1 MKLLYFSHGYY
12 PAVGGAEK
20 LVQQYA
26 EGLAS
31 RGHKIRVLTTTAY
44 NPEGFVFP
52 HLKLMDEGA
61 EEVNGVK
68 ITRISPWRRFRR
80 IFNLINRVW
89 RKFHLPL
96 SKIVSLIWSGPLSM
110 KMLRFGFA
118 EDIDIIIATPIS
130 LVVPYYGFLV
140 AKIKKIPF
148 VLIPCFHIEE
158 ASYNHFFS
166 FFLLRHS
173 NAVIALTEYEKNFL
187 ISKGVKEDKIFTV
200 GVGVKAYNIDSANIN
215 LFKKLHGLE
224 NKKTVSFIGQQ
235 SGHKG
240 IVELIKA
247 MEIVW
252 TIHPN
257 SRLIIAGAETQY
269 SVHIKNTINSLSEKN
284 RLNIIYLGKIS
295 EVEKFTILKLSDIFV
310 TASGSESFGIVYVE
324 AWSQKTPVIGTHS
337 GAIPFVINDN
347 KNGLLCRYNDNQDLA
362 NSILEVLSDEVFAHK
377 LGQNGYM
384 KFINNYTD
392 KIIVNKIED
401 ILLHLIT
408 L

>member
-1 MKLLYFSHGYY
+1 MKCLFFSHSYF
-12 PAVGGAEK
+12 PAIGGAEK
-20 LVQQYA
+20 LIQQYA

-31 RGHKIRVLTTTAY
+31 RGHKIRVVTTTAY

-52 HLKLMDEGA
+52 HLKLMDEGT
-61 EEVNGVK
+61 EEVNGVGV
-68 ITRISPWRRFRR
+68 TRISPWRRFRR
-80 IFNLINRVW
+80 IFNLLNRVW
-89 RKFHLPL
+89 RKFHLPF

-110 KMLRFGFA
+110 KMISLGFA
-118 EDIDIIIATPIS
+118 EDVEIIAATPIS
-130 LVVPYYGFLV
+130 LLVPYYGFLV

-158 ASYNHFFS
+158 ASYNHFLS

-173 NAVIALTEYEKNFL
+173 DAIVALTEYEKNFL
-187 ISKGVKEDKIFTV
+187 ISKGVKEDRIFTV
-200 GVGVKAYNIDSANIN
+200 GVGVKSYSVDSENIN
-215 LFKKLHGLE
+215 HFKKYHRLE
-224 NKKTVSFIGQQ
+224 NNKIVSFIGQQ

-257 SRLIIAGAETQY
+257 SRMIIAGAETQY

-284 RLNIIYLGKIS
+284 RSKIIYLGKIS
-295 EVEKFTILKLSDIFV
+295 EVEKFTILKLSNIFV

-337 GAIPFVINDN
+337 GAIPFVIDDN
-347 KNGLLCRYNDNQDLA
+347 KNGILCRYNDSQDLA
-362 NSILEVLSDEVFAHK
+362 NSILEVLSDEVFSSK
-377 LGQNGYM
+377 LGQNGFS
-384 KFINNYTD
+384 KFIGNYTD
-392 KIIVNKIED
+392 EKVVNKIEE
-401 ILLHLIT
+401 ILLKLIT